1 MGLGLVVGT
10 GMRMALV
17 LENVRVGVR
26 TGNGWGKYMVV
37 GKDGT
42 HGMVRTA
49 AVLKELEG
57 VVLAEVKILG
67 VVIVSVEKAAEQL
80 DRSREA
86 PYLNPF
92 WCEW

>member
-1 MGLGLVVGT
+1 LGLVVGT

-42 HGMVRTA
+42 HGMVRMV

-57 VVLAEVKILG
+57 VVFAEMKILG

-86 PYLNPF
+86 LDLNPF